1 MKTKIILTLFIVLAI
16 AVVSF
21 VVFFISR
28 PHQEEELLPLKFA
41 ELQVPERP
49 KQIIGF
55 HNGYILD
62 AVAFSPVDSTIIATT
77 DQYGTVKL
85 WNTNDIKNEIA
96 KLSHPGFS
104 TSINFSPTGK
114 ILVSSNLSEVIL
126 WDVATGQKLNSLDGS
141 SGQIAFSPDGNILAI
156 PTKNNVTFWD
166 IRNPKSIKN
175 IDILPFKP
183 PNGGLNRGA
192 KALDISSDGKWIAV
206 VHNNG
211 IVNVWDYQNK
221 QLVKTLEPTLELEGS
236 FIRIDTIKFSPD
248 NRYLAICVDAAGCI
262 LWTVSEWK
270 YHGEIH
276 RARIEGLSFS
286 PDGKMFAIA
295 DPISLIGKGIELRL
309 SENCALIASL
319 PGKARDVAF
328 SHNEKLIATTD
339 QDGFFRLWKI
349 KPNQYDLD
357 TTPSNVIRL
366 MYIVG
371 SGKSP
376 QPGITSKLDRIIREV
391 QQFYADEMERHG
403 FGRKT
408 FTFETDENGKVKI
421 YLIESELT
429 KGLDFSNNTWL
440 AVSDDYDSF
449 NNISRD
455 NDLPFIHKMFS
466 FLYSFSFK
474 LGSTKSAISN
484 NIAKRNIKGA
494 NYEGL
499 IHVLTRNLNS
509 DRIAYEL
516 RRAFNIPYVYRIR
529 GSNFLTRVFSGGNE
543 IKLSKCEAEWLERN
557 RYFTPNQTF
566 FDKAPE
572 IDLRISPSE
581 FAETRN
587 FQFDVS
593 DEDGIHQAQLYVP
606 LDLEFQSMLI
616 KLHDC
621 HSVNGKKKAN
631 VVFEITDPE
640 IKQVKLQMI
649 DMLGNIA
656 SREFHITEETSQ
668 KGRNITDR

>member
-1 MKTKIILTLFIVLAI
+1 MKTKIILTSLIVLAI
-16 AVVSF
+16 AVIGT

-28 PHQEEELLPLKFA
+28 PQPEELLPQEFA
-41 ELQVPERP
+41 TLQMPERP
-49 KQIIGF
+49 KQIAKF
-55 HNGYILD
+55 HNGPILE
-62 AVAFSPVDSTIIATT
+62 AVAFSPVDASIIATT
-77 DQYGTVKL
+77 DEYGTVKL

-114 ILVSSNLSEVIL
+114 LLVSSNHAEVIL
-126 WDVATGQKLNSLDGS
+126 WDVATGKKLNSIDRS
-141 SGQIAFSPDGNILAI
+141 SGQIAFSPDGNILVI
-156 PTKNNVTFWD
+156 PTENNVTLWD

-175 IDILPFKP
+175 IDILPFEP
-183 PNGGLNRGA
+183 PKGGHNWGA
-192 KALDISSDGKWIAV
+192 RALDISSDGKWIAV
-206 VHNNG
+206 AHNNR
-211 IVNVWDYQNK
+211 IVNVWDFQNK
-221 QLVKTLEPTLELEGS
+221 KLVKTLEPTLELEGPFS
-236 FIRIDTIKFSPD
+236 SYIRIEIIKFSPD

-262 LWTVSEWK
+262 LWTVPEWK
-270 YHGEIH
+270 YHGEIN
-276 RARIEGLSFS
+276 RALIQDLSFS

-295 DPISLIGKGIELRL
+295 KWNSFIGRGIELRL
-309 SENCALIASL
+309 SENCAQITSL
-319 PGKARDVAF
+319 SGQTRDVAF
-328 SHNEKLIATTD
+328 SHNGKLIATTG
-339 QDGFFRLWKI
+339 QDGFLRLWEI

-357 TTPSNVIRL
+357 TTPSNVIRI

-371 SGKSP
+371 TGKTP

-408 FTFETDENGKVKI
+408 FTFETDENGKAKI

-429 KGLDFSNNTWL
+429 KDLDFSNDTWL
-440 AVSDDYDSF
+440 AVSDDYDSLY
-449 NNISRD
+449 NVSRD
-455 NDLPFIHKMFS
+455 NKFP
-466 FLYSFSFK
+466 
-474 LGSTKSAISN
+474 GSGTFQYLLRSGGTISN
-484 NIAKRNIKGA
+484 NIAEMHIEGA
-494 NYEGL
+494 NYEGR
-499 IHVLTRNLNS
+499 IDVLTRNLNR
-509 DRIAYEL
+509 DRIADEL
-516 RRAFNIPYVYRIR
+516 RPAFNIPYDYRES
-529 GSNFLTRVFSGGNE
+529 GSNFLTRIFSGGNE

-557 RYFTPNQTF
+557 RYFNPHQTF

-606 LDLEFQSMLI
+606 GDI
-616 KLHDC
+616 KSQRNIRKLQDC
-621 HSVNGKKKAN
+621 QSVNGKKKAN

-640 IKQVKLQMI
+640 IKNVKLQMI

-656 SREFHITEETSQ
+656 SREFHITEETLEPSTQ
-668 KGRNITDR
+668 P